1 MSSVSASIPS
11 PPEAK
16 PAKERL
22 MSIDAL
28 RGFDM
33 FWIIGGGT
41 FVNAVVAW
49 IGWQPLTDIVT
60 HHTEHVGWEGFAMW
74 DAIFP
79 LFLFLSGTTM
89 PYSLLSRLEKG
100 DSKGVLF
107 WRVFRRMLLLVFL
120 GMMWGVL
127 HFQFRTM
134 RYPSVLGLIGI
145 AYFIAAVIVINCN
158 LRRQFVW
165 LAGILIGYYLGM
177 RYIPLPET
185 ILAGRFTPGGTVASF
200 VDYYIVPG
208 TLYQHSFDPEGL
220 LVAFSASAMA
230 LLGAIAGQVLRAKA
244 FPPYKKVEILIV
256 GGLCAIALSQIGS
269 VWFPIIKAIWTS
281 TYILFAGGLSA
292 IFLGIAYL
300 VVDVWGIRKI
310 PFIFAVIGMNS
321 ITIYIGDDIIDF
333 QKISHFFLDGVA
345 SVTGEQ
351 VNVIVI
357 SFGVLLAEWIFLYYL
372 YRKNT
377 FLRV

>member
-1 MSSVSASIPS
+1 MSSVSASMPA
-11 PPEAK
+11 PPAAK

-33 FWIIGGGT
+33 YWITGGGT
-41 FVNAVVAW
+41 FTNAVVAW
-49 IGWQPLTDIVT
+49 IGWKPLTDIVV
-60 HHTEHVGWEGFAMW
+60 HHTDHVGWEGFTMW

-100 DSKGVLF
+100 ESKKVLF
-107 WRVFRRMLLLVFL
+107 WRVFRRMLLLIFL

-127 HFQFRTM
+127 HLQFRTM

-177 RYIPLPET
+177 RFIPLPDT

-200 VDYYIVPG
+200 VDYYVLPG

-220 LVAFSASAMA
+220 LAAFSASAMA
-230 LLGAIAGQVLRAKA
+230 LLGAIAGQVLRTKV
-244 FPPYKKVEILIV
+244 FTPYKKIGVLIA
-256 GGLCAIALSQIGS
+256 GGLCSIVLALIWSQ
-269 VWFPIIKAIWTS
+269 WFPIIKGMWTS
-281 TYILFAGGLSA
+281 SYILFAGGLSS
-292 IFLGIAYL
+292 IILSIAYL
-300 VVDVWGIRKI
+300 IVDVWGFRKI
-310 PFIFAVIGMNS
+310 PFIFAVVGMNS
-321 ITIYIGDDIIDF
+321 ITIYVGRAFIDF
-333 QKISHFFLDGVA
+333 HKISEFFFGGLA
-345 SVTGEQ
+345 SVSSEM
-351 VNVIVI
+351 VAPIVVA
-357 SFGVLLAEWIFLYYL
+357 FGVLLSEWIFLYYL
-372 YRKNT
+372 YSKKT